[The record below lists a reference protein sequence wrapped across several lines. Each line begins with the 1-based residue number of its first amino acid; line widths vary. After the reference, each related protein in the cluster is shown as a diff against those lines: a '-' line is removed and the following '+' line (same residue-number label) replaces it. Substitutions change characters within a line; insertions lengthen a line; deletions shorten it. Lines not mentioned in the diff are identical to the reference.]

1 MTHKNTDVM
10 PCTRERTDFCIVC
23 VEINSPRRQLD
34 GVAVWE
40 HPIQS
45 LISTQV
51 IVAGWKSR
59 RTIRM
64 RSSTNQTYPTSR
76 TGCFKIVEQC
86 SWAMLPWCK
95 REGSPGAV
103 DVAGEM
109 SLRWRLMPRPDC
121 LVRILEMPNRRSRA
135 KASPTRLPPNDADVD
150 GASAVRPATTVGR
163 GGRAVPRGQAR
174 GQAQGQAVAA
184 GTSSRLSLLMLC
196 GRVSC
201 HVRAAGR
208 DCEAYLLL
216 L

>member
-1 MTHKNTDVM
+1 MRRS
-10 PCTRERTDFCIVC
+10 TRLDARITIDDTGLT
-23 VEINSPRRQLD
+23 SPTFQM
-34 GVAVWE
+34 A
-40 HPIQS
+40 S
-45 LISTQV
+45 
-51 IVAGWKSR
+51 SR
-59 RTIRM
+59 
-64 RSSTNQTYPTSR
+64 
-76 TGCFKIVEQC
+76 IVEQC

-109 SLRWRLMPRPDC
+109 SLRWRLMLRLVC

-184 GTSSRLSLLMLC
+184 GTSSRLSFLMLC
-196 GRVSC
+196 GRGSYR
-201 HVRAAGR
+201 VRGPLA
-208 DCEAYLLL
+208 CLLRL
-216 L
+216 